1 MQPANTP
8 RPRTDAEHR
17 ALLRANVQAAAAA
30 GAFGHPGNWRL
41 HHFFVDN
48 SPGDFTPFWP
58 ADYVEHRFSFV
69 VDLFSPLAGIFGPD
83 HAQIIAQRGAEA
95 GQ

>member
-1 MQPANTP
+1 MQPARTP
-8 RPRTDAEHR
+8 RRSTDAEHR
-17 ALLRANVQAAAAA
+17 AHLRANLAAAAA
-30 GAFGHPGNWRL
+30 GPGHPGNWRL

-58 ADYVEHRFSFV
+58 PDYVEHRFSFV
-69 VDLFSPLAGIFGPD
+69 VDLLSPLAEIFGPG